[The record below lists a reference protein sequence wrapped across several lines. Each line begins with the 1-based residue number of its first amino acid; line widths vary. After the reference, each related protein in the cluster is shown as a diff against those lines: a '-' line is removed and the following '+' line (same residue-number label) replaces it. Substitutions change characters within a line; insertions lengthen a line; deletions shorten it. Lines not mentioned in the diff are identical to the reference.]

1 MWDKS
6 QSNNEAFEAVDF
18 IVNVLKEHE
27 KDLDRLVSELSI
39 VSDQLGAAGEL
50 NSKVGKIEGRISSLQ
65 NEVSDLVKCLSA
77 STSQDQIKKASKAKM
92 DVAKNEP
99 ASAQATAGDRKD
111 FLIATNLNQLEDF
124 FVLAAQAQTVSFNF
138 KETEHIFEASAIR
151 NKQLFTYKGEL
162 PKLAYVLKSWLS
174 SKLSVSEENVLE
186 GTLALG

>member
-39 VSDQLGAAGEL
+39 VSDQLGVAGEL

-65 NEVSDLVKCLSA
+65 KEVGDLVKCLSA
-77 STSQDQIKKASKAKM
+77 STSQGQIKKAT
-92 DVAKNEP
+92 V
-99 ASAQATAGDRKD
+99 GDWDD
-111 FLIATNLNQLEDF
+111 FLVATNLRQLEDF
-124 FVLAAQAQTVSFNF
+124 FVLAVQAQTVSFNF
-138 KETEHIFEASAIR
+138 KETEHIIEASAIK
-151 NKQLFTYKGEL
+151 NKHLFTYKGEL

-174 SKLSVSEENVLE
+174 NRLSVSEENVLE